1 MMTNCSAMIIGDA
14 LVGRP
19 RKLTPAFYWVM
30 AHRFL
35 TLKGGKKMY
44 SYAEYERKKADWV
57 QANPEATPQEY
68 QAAMRRIALE
78 CGV

>member
-1 MMTNCSAMIIGDA
+1 
-14 LVGRP
+14 
-19 RKLTPAFYWVM
+19 
-30 AHRFL
+30 
-35 TLKGGKKMY
+35 MY

-68 QAAMRRIALE
+68 QTAMRRIALE